1 MLYSTMIVFEPVHMA
16 AVLSSGTYI
25 SRTQLWFLLTQR
37 NRFSFLRKSN
47 KNGNST
53 KKQICCM
60 LRTLKKN
67 PAIFCYTRQV
77 TSSKSFANRKNLMG
91 GIKLILVQLS
101 SETDWNTAHLVKTSD
116 LASVSTHSEKQVK
129 KNILCEQWLR
139 YRSTQE

>member
-1 MLYSTMIVFEPVHMA
+1 MLYSSMTAFEPVHMA

-25 SRTQLWFLLTQR
+25 NRMQLWFLLTQR

-53 KKQICCM
+53 KKQICCIV

-77 TSSKSFANRKNLMG
+77 TSESFANRKNLMG
-91 GIKLILVQLS
+91 GVKLILVQLS
-101 SETDWNTAHLVKTSD
+101 SETDWSTAHLVKTSD
-116 LASVSTHSEKQVK
+116 LESVSTHSEKQVK
-129 KNILCEQWLR
+129 KNILCEQGFT